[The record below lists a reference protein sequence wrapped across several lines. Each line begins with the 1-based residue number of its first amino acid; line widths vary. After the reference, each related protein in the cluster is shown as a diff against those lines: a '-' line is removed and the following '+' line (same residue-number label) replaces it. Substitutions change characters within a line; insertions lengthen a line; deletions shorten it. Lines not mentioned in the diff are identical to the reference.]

1 MAFACGL
8 VLARVAFTRIN
19 GDVALLSG
27 VSGLAEA
34 GEVAHA
40 RFVTAHSTV
49 WTRAVLAV
57 GIFDL
62 AVDAGV
68 SFLTFTSEK

>member
-1 MAFACGL
+1 MTLAGGL

-19 GDVALLSG
+19 GDVTLLSG

-34 GEVAHA
+34 GEVADA
-40 RFVTAHSTV
+40 WFVTAHGTV
-49 WTRAVLAV
+49 WTWVVAAI
-57 GIFDL
+57 GIFNL

-68 SFLTFTSEK
+68 SFVTFTSEI